1 MCGKTAAAA
10 FAVLAMCGSACSAP
24 SQPATAGQ
32 RTSAQ
37 ARVSSAGAA
46 PVSVC
51 FGAMPADW
59 ARALHART
67 VTTAKGVTFA
77 VGAVAGS
84 IAYGAL
90 NSAAQSGIAKLDFR
104 TRRLT
109 MISRFPPRAGGMGA
123 MAIDPPWL
131 VWEQTDS
138 RTDLGDWSI
147 HVWNLASGTGSVL
160 ATHPRLSNGGDGVGY
175 IPSPVL
181 SNGVAAWAQPTPG
194 PGGYQAEVRA
204 ASLATGKV
212 STLDTGQV
220 LSPVYAGPYLI
231 WGKTDNTGRVAL
243 RAADASSFRPVATP
257 GPLRNPGP
265 VSNLGGSPEYLAW
278 SSTANAN
285 ILTAWPA
292 GAARVL
298 RFTQSGADHPFQFL
312 QLAGHFLLWYT
323 GTGSSVLDLRTG
335 NAFDVQGTLAASADA
350 IAVDQSTVQ
359 PVPKGTFAAS
369 RVSILAIA
377 EMPGIPRCAR

>member
-1 MCGKTAAAA
+1 MGGRTAAVALAA
-10 FAVLAMCGSACSAP
+10 LAVCSSACSAT
-24 SQPATAGQ
+24 SRPATANQ
-32 RTSAQ
+32 RTSVQ
-37 ARVSSAGAA
+37 ARASSASAT
-46 PVSVC
+46 PVC

-59 ARALHART
+59 AQALRART
-67 VTTAKGVTFA
+67 VITAKGVRFA
-77 VGAVAGS
+77 PGAAAGGV
-84 IAYGAL
+84 AYGQL

-109 MISRFPPRAGGMGA
+109 MISRFPPGAGGMGG

-138 RTDLGDWSI
+138 QTDLGDWSI

-160 ATHPRLSNGGDGVGY
+160 ATHPRPSNGGGGLGY

-181 SNGVAAWAQPTPG
+181 RNGMAAWAQPTQG
-194 PGGYQAEVRA
+194 PGGYQAEVRVA
-204 ASLATGKV
+204 NLATGKV

-220 LSPVYAGPYLI
+220 LGPVYAGPYLI
-231 WGKTDNTGRVAL
+231 WGKTDNTGRAAL
-243 RAADASSFRPVATP
+243 QAADASSLRPVTTP
-257 GPLRNPGP
+257 GPLRSPGA

-285 ILTAWPA
+285 ILTVWPA
-292 GAARVL
+292 EAARL
-298 RFTQSGADHPFQFL
+298 LKFTQSGTDHRFQFL

-335 NAFDVQGTLAASADA
+335 NAFDVPGALAASADA
-350 IAVDQSTVQ
+350 IAVEESTVQ

-377 EMPGIPRCAR
+377 EMPGISRCAR